1 MSNPNPNPNSS
12 SPPRSSAWRR
22 LPRSTRTGI
31 VLTAVLALIAF
42 ATGGF
47 WSMMLMI
54 ALVVLVT
61 AGYGWTTRRRTWLR
75 LPAKRATAAAAF
87 GIAFAVLLGSS
98 SAYGAAHPEQQ
109 RPASLAGAVTSAAPS
124 RAASHTATPTP
135 TPTPTPVVTTELV
148 TEDAVIPYGSA
159 TVDSSTLA
167 QGTDQVT
174 TAGVNGVTT
183 TTFEVTKT
191 DGVETGRH
199 QVKQEVTT
207 PPVEQVT
214 THGTY
219 VAPAPAPAPAAPAA
233 PAPVQQAPAP
243 AVPASGPTA
252 LCNDGSPS
260 FSAHRQGT
268 CSHHGG
274 VAVWY

>member
-1 MSNPNPNPNSS
+1 VSNPNP
-12 SPPRSSAWRR
+12 SPAPRSSFWQR

-31 VLTAVLALIAF
+31 VLTAVLAVISLVS
-42 ATGGF
+42 GGF

-61 AGYGWTTRRRTWLR
+61 AAYGWTTRRRTWLR

-109 RPASLAGAVTSAAPS
+109 RPASLAAAVASAAPS
-124 RAASHTATPTP
+124 RSASHTATPTP

-148 TEDAVIPYGSA
+148 TEDAVIPYGST
-159 TVDSSTLA
+159 TVDSATLA

-207 PPVEQVT
+207 PPTAQVT

-219 VAPAPAPAPAAPAA
+219 VAPAPAPVAPAA

-252 LCNDGSPS
+252 LCNDGSTS